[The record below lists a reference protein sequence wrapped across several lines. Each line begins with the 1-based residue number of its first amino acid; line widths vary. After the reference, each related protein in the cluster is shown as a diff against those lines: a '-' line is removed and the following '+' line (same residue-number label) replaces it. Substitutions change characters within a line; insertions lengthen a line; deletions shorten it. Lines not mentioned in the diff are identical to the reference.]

1 MSTSMHRLQISLPR
15 EQMRYLRERAKR
27 DGSSAAE
34 IIRQL
39 IQQEAESTTVT
50 DDDIAAALSVVGLGE
65 DYGPLID
72 GIPVSQNPHLYLAEL
87 SAPRRASRRRRAR
100 K

>member
-15 EQMRYLRERAKR
+15 EQMHYLQERAKR

-39 IQQEAESTTVT
+39 IQREAESTTIT
-50 DDDIAAALSVVGLGE
+50 DEDIEAALNVVGLGE
-65 DYGPLID
+65 DRGPLID

-87 SAPRRASRRRRAR
+87 SAPRRASRQRRTS